1 MATITD
7 YLKKLLFQYDCVV
20 VPELGAFLTHY
31 QSASFSESTGLFL
44 PPRKRVAFNE
54 ALRLDD
60 GILANYIMLHEPVS
74 REGAQRLISQ
84 FVQSLRQDL
93 EQNDHI
99 ELDGIGRFSRNS
111 EGRLQFE
118 PGLRHNFFGEA
129 YGMSAISAQ
138 LVQRKAL
145 TEPVLDAVPVAP
157 ATALGPVR
165 VPDEHETVLTP
176 LRRSAPYWR
185 IAASLLL
192 IGSLG
197 AVSYF
202 TVVEPNGPLRS
213 GLDPA
218 SLFRLPAFLTDKLAR
233 PALKPVSAP
242 AVSETKTP
250 AVASAKPV
258 AALAASPAPAA
269 NSTPITPAATA
280 LVAPKPVATSE
291 AVVAAAPTRAVEVAP
306 VSRPAVNRPAEA
318 RRSIAQPVRALVKTP
333 KVIPYTII
341 AGSFA
346 SKRNALRLR
355 RQLRTAGY
363 TDAYV
368 IMPATAKQL
377 YKVAAAGFDDRI
389 EAINSVTPISEL
401 AGTPAWIYK
410 Q

>member
-1 MATITD
+1 MATVTD
-7 YLKKLLFQYDCVV
+7 YLKKLLYQYDCVV

-74 REGAQRLISQ
+74 REGAQRMIAQ
-84 FVQSLRQDL
+84 FVQSLHQTLDSSDRFD
-93 EQNDHI
+93 
-99 ELDGIGRFSRNS
+99 LDGIGSFTRNE
-111 EGRLQFE
+111 EGKLQFE

-129 YGMSAISAQ
+129 FGMSDLPAQ
-138 LVQRKAL
+138 LVNRKPVQ
-145 TEPVLDAVPVAP
+145 EPVFEAVLMP

-165 VPDEHETVLTP
+165 TLPESDAVLTP
-176 LRRSAPYWR
+176 LRRSTPYWR

-202 TVVEPNGPLRS
+202 TVIEPGAPLRS

-218 SLFRLPAFLTDKLAR
+218 SLFRFSPTQPEVANQQQVKSEE
-233 PALKPVSAP
+233 PV
-242 AVSETKTP
+242 
-250 AVASAKPV
+250 VAQPVVPV
-258 AALAASPAPAA
+258 AIE
-269 NSTPITPAATA
+269 TPVPAATPTPTPA
-280 LVAPKPVATSE
+280 PSVEPVAVVPTFPTASVEPVAVSAVRAKTMPTTRVKVAPR
-291 AVVAAAPTRAVEVAP
+291 RAV
-306 VSRPAVNRPAEA
+306 RAVGDDHF
-318 RRSIAQPVRALVKTP
+318 
-333 KVIPYTII
+333 TII

-355 RQLRTAGY
+355 RQLQKAGY

-368 IMPATAKQL
+368 IPPYTRKQL
-377 YKVAAAGFDDRI
+377 YKVAAASFEERTD
-389 EAINSVTPISEL
+389 AINNVDSIGQL
-401 AGTPAWIYK
+401 AHTKPWIFTH
-410 Q
+410 